1 MAQNNIAFTITL
13 NGIPTV
19 ISNVDELKAAIVSLK
34 TELDGIDKSS
44 DAYSALNGV
53 VGSLEGRLKE
63 VEAQAK
69 QTGNT
74 LEASVTAADSDVK
87 NLNNDLD
94 KTGQKVENVG
104 KKTKEIN
111 FEKAFQSFAK
121 VGSAVTSSFAAAQAA
136 IGLFGGDTTKVAEA
150 AAKAQ
155 NALTL
160 AIAAREV
167 AEGVGAITTVRATI
181 AQKAKNLADT
191 ASIGI
196 LKKLFAVIAAN
207 PLTALAV
214 AIGLV
219 VTAIYTL
226 VDAEGEAEKQ
236 AKSAAE
242 AQDAFNKAVQDA
254 GTQAVIT
261 SAKLESLI
269 SLFGQ
274 GAIDANELRAGLQDI
289 IPTLKDFS
297 ILGEDAT
304 KAFQDFTNAQIE
316 LAKSNGELKAAEEQ
330 FRAARDAGNLQ
341 EQNRILFV
349 IKGIQK
355 TRAEQLSLIEGINNL
370 IEDRKKTQAAA
381 DEAEK
386 KAAEERQRRL
396 LEQIKLTSEL
406 VIKTNQQFEAQQKL
420 GELNVQFATEKQ
432 LDLLKSLAKASED
445 YATVTQKLTKLT
457 ADLSDADLQRIKD
470 AEAEITAAGQR
481 IENLNTLL
489 VKGFEKAGVALK
501 TSDFKKLIQDQFA
514 IESGQINDLDAQLKN
529 FTDRQKFLDAF
540 IDQYTAK
547 RLKASKNTG
556 EALKAEEEAYR
567 AEATALFET
576 LAQNERGLVEFQA
589 KVTKLKDEL
598 IKLTA
603 ETNALKNSQDVLN
616 GFIRENAVD
625 ITKQYTI
632 KLGDLESNR
641 KAVIDLQT
649 QLDTKL
655 YDKSRTFQSQVTTL
669 EEQLLAQGFDIRKAS
684 YEEKLALLKL
694 FLEKE
699 VKATEDANAKQ
710 ETAEKKRIDKFL
722 ENIQNFQAILNTLQ
736 QTSTL
741 FFNAQFDQL
750 EKRYKRVQD
759 TIVGDSE
766 AANKKR
772 LEAEKAYQNER
783 IRLEKQAAKTALR
796 ISLAQALANTAEA
809 ITKVTAQ
816 TGVGAIVA
824 GTLIAA
830 LNAVQVGII
839 GNQLANIDNY
849 RKGGR
854 IRNKMAGGGLVTG
867 PSHEYGGVKFQ
878 GGGIELEGNEAVIN
892 RQSTINYMGLLDQIN
907 QAGGGRPIGPGFDDS
922 RIVEAIAKQRNTP
935 IRAYVVESDITAK
948 QETARRLEKLSQ
960 I

>member
-19 ISNVDELKAAIVSLK
+19 ITNVDELKAAIVSLK

-44 DAYSALNGV
+44 AAYSALNGV
-53 VGSLEGRLKE
+53 LGTMEGRLKE
-63 VEAQAK
+63 VESQAK
-69 QTGNT
+69 ITGQAI
-74 LEASVTAADSDVK
+74 ETAATGADTDVK
-87 NLNNDLD
+87 TLNNDLD
-94 KTGQKVENVG
+94 KTGEKVQNVG

-111 FEKAFQSFAK
+111 FEKAFMSFVK
-121 VGSAVTSSFAAAQAA
+121 VGSAITSSFAAAQSA
-136 IGLFGGDTTKVAEA
+136 IGLFGGDSTKVAEA
-150 AAKAQ
+150 AVKAQ
-155 NALTL
+155 QALTL
-160 AIAAREV
+160 AIAAREIV
-167 AEGVGAITTVRATI
+167 EGIGAITTVRATI

-196 LKKLFAVIAAN
+196 LRKLFAVIAAN
-207 PLTALAV
+207 PLIALAT

-219 VTAIYTL
+219 VAAIYTL
-226 VDAEGEAEKQ
+226 VDAESESEKQ
-236 AKSAAE
+236 AKLTTKALEDLNKAQQQISANVQLQSDRVNGLTRALNEGKISFEEYTTALEKFIPNIREAQKYLSAEELSAYSTGLNQITKLQGQLDERVKILGSDELKNDIQQQESIKRQIKDLDIRIAKEKEKSRQFLDIIEKGKKAE
-242 AQDAFNKAVQDA
+242 ADAA
-254 GTQAVIT
+254 
-261 SAKLESLI
+261 
-269 SLFGQ
+269 
-274 GAIDANELRAGLQDI
+274 
-289 IPTLKDFS
+289 
-297 ILGEDAT
+297 
-304 KAFQDFTNAQIE
+304 
-316 LAKSNGELKAAEEQ
+316 
-330 FRAARDAGNLQ
+330 
-341 EQNRILFV
+341 
-349 IKGIQK
+349 
-355 TRAEQLSLIEGINNL
+355 
-370 IEDRKKTQAAA
+370 
-381 DEAEK
+381 EAEK
-386 KAAEERQRRL
+386 KTTEERQRRL
-396 LEQIKLTSEL
+396 LEEIKLNSEL
-406 VIKTNQQFEAQQKL
+406 VMEYNERYAAQQKL
-420 GELNVQFATEKQ
+420 GELNVEFATQEQ
-432 LDLLKSLAKASED
+432 LSLLKSLAKASED

-457 ADLSDADLQRIKD
+457 KDLTEEDLKRITD
-470 AEAEITAAGQR
+470 AESEITAAGQR

-501 TSDFKKLIQDQFA
+501 TSDFKKLIKDQFA
-514 IESGQINDLDAQLKN
+514 IESGEINNIQAQVSNLVK
-529 FTDRQKFLDAF
+529 RQQFLSDF
-540 IDQYTAK
+540 VDQYTAK
-547 RLKASKNTG
+547 RLKSSQNTG
-556 EALKAEEEAYR
+556 EALRAEEEAYR
-567 AEATALFET
+567 AEAKALFET
-576 LAQNERGLVEFQA
+576 LVENERGLVEFQA

-699 VKATEDANAKQ
+699 VKVTEDANAKQ
-710 ETAEKKRIDKFL
+710 ETAEKKRVDKFL
-722 ENIQNFQAILNTLQ
+722 ENIQNFQAVLNTLQ

-824 GTLIAA
+824 GTIIAG

-839 GNQLANIDNY
+839 ANQLATIDNY

-922 RIVEAIAKQRNTP
+922 RIVEAIAKQRSTP